1 VIGIVV
7 VSHSEPLA
15 RAAVELATQMVA
27 DNPPAME
34 IAAGSDG
41 GLGTDATAIAAAI
54 QRADQASSGTGVLV
68 MMDLGSAVMS
78 SEMALELVDDIAGE
92 VYLSR
97 APFVEGLVS
106 AAVQAALGRSVREV
120 EREAVKAVGAKADQ
134 LGPDDGPG
142 AGPPDT
148 ADASTGDEQPTS
160 PPPGDY
166 VDVEVVN
173 PQGLHA
179 RPAALLAKAAAE
191 LPVEVSVTNLETG
204 AGPAAADSMLELM
217 SLGAR
222 IGMMIRLSAEG
233 PEAESALATLARLVS
248 DGLGEFV
255 DRT

>member
-1 VIGIVV
+1 MIAIVV

-27 DNPPAME
+27 DDPPTME

-54 QRADQASSGTGVLV
+54 QRADDASGGTGVLV
-68 MMDLGSAVMS
+68 MMDLGSAVLS
-78 SEMALELVDDIAGE
+78 SEMALELVDDLEGD

-97 APFVEGLVS
+97 APFVEGLVA
-106 AAVQAALGRSVREV
+106 AAVKAALGGSVADV

-134 LGPDDGPG
+134 LGEDLAAG
-142 AGPPDT
+142 AGAAATPD
-148 ADASTGDEQPTS
+148 GEFL
-160 PPPGDY
+160 
-166 VDVEVVN
+166 DVEVIN

-179 RPAALLAKAAAE
+179 RPAAVLAKAASE
-191 LPVEVSVTNLETG
+191 LPVEVSVTNLDTG

-217 SLGAR
+217 SIGAR
-222 IGMMIRLSAEG
+222 IGMTVRLTADG
-233 PEAESALATLARLVS
+233 PEAASSLATLARLIS

-255 DRT
+255 DHD